1 MKTPL
6 EIGYRY
12 ILPSLKSQLTKILTT
27 KFNLNQIE
35 TSKTLKISK
44 STVSRYISME
54 RGSKIDLSK
63 FSDINEIMEKLAS
76 RILEEKLD
84 EYSIEME
91 LIKITLH
98 ILSKKYLCNFHAE
111 IDPQIDPTKCNICP
125 NIFKQI

>member
-12 ILPSLKSQLTKILTT
+12 VLPSLKSQLTKILTT

-35 TSKTLKISK
+35 ASKTLKISK
-44 STVSRYISME
+44 STVSRYLSME
-54 RGSKIDLSK
+54 RGSKIDMSK
-63 FSDINEIMEKLAS
+63 FSDVNEILEKLAS
-76 RILEEKLD
+76 KILVERLD

-98 ILSKKYLCNFHAE
+98 ILSKRYLCNFHAE
-111 IDPQIDPTKCNICP
+111 IDPQIDPAKCNICSK
-125 NIFKQI
+125 IFKQI